1 MEKDIVLYQ
10 VQNYARQAHGS
21 QRRKF
26 ADEPYIEHPIRVM
39 KTCSTVTRE
48 ETVLAAALLHDV
60 LEDTPVTRDEMRGF
74 LLSVMPADAAE
85 RTLLLVV
92 ELTDV
97 YTHQAYPKWNRRV
110 RKEKEYARM
119 AAISANAQT
128 IKYADIIDNAK
139 DIIGSGDDFSR
150 KFLLE
155 CRTNLRTMNKGH
167 AGLYE
172 RAVDIVNEYLEKLKH
187 ES

>member
-1 MEKDIVLYQ
+1 MKKDDILYH
-10 VQNYARQAHGS
+10 VQEYARKAHGS

-26 ADEPYIEHPIRVM
+26 ADEAYIEHPIRVM
-39 KTCSTVTRE
+39 KTCSTVTGE
-48 ETVLAAALLHDV
+48 VSILAAALLHDV
-60 LEDTPVTRDEMRGF
+60 LEDTPVTRDEMRDF
-74 LLSVMPADAAE
+74 LGLVMPTGIAE
-85 RTLLLVV
+85 RTLFLVV
-92 ELTDV
+92 ELTDM

-110 RKEKEYARM
+110 RKEKEFARL
-119 AAISANAQT
+119 AATSADAQT

-155 CRTNLRTMNKGH
+155 CSTNLRTLNKGH

-172 RAVDIVNEYLEKLKH
+172 QAVRLVSEYLGKLER